1 MCKIVKQFNHVTMK
15 ETILTK
21 LNQPEELEKLYRQD
35 KSGFSRD
42 FMLLYPEIHDHI
54 VARVWKERLSSMSDE
69 LSWGRKG
76 ELTLILVFVLL
87 AFGIAKLP
95 SLFSFDDEQF
105 YTRNVSFI
113 VFPFLAAYFVW
124 KQELKSWRLL
134 AAAAGILI
142 SVLYINLLPFNAKSD
157 SLVLMNLH
165 MPLLVWSIVGF
176 VYVGD
181 SSSIL
186 EKRLGFLR
194 FNGDLI
200 VMGTV
205 ICIAGFIMSIVTIGL
220 FDLISLKI
228 GEFYFR
234 NFGLLGLTAA
244 PMVAT
249 YLVQVNPQLVG
260 KVSPVVARIFMP
272 LVLVMLVCYLI
283 AVIYTGQ
290 NPYTNRE
297 FLLIFNLL
305 LVGVMAIIL
314 FSVADGLHRQFI
326 NKTEIAL
333 LMALSAVT
341 VLVNGVALSA
351 ILFRIN
357 EWGIT
362 PNRLSVLGSN
372 ILILIN
378 LVQVAVELAKA
389 LRTSGNIEPVG
400 RAIAWYLPVYTIWA
414 AIVVFLFP
422 IIFNYQ

>member
-1 MCKIVKQFNHVTMK
+1 MCKIVEQFNPVTMK

-21 LNQPEELEKLYRQD
+21 LNQPEELEKLYRQN
-35 KSGFSRD
+35 KSGFTRD
-42 FMLLYPEIHDHI
+42 FMLLYPEINDHI

-76 ELTLILVFVLL
+76 ELTLILLFALL
-87 AFGIAKLP
+87 AFGIAKMPL
-95 SLFSFDDEQF
+95 LFGLDEEQF

-124 KQELKSWRLL
+124 KLELKSWRLL
-134 AAAAGILI
+134 AAAAGMLI

-157 SLVLMNLH
+157 SLVLVNLH
-165 MPLLVWSIVGF
+165 MPILVWSIVGF
-176 VYVGD
+176 IFVGD
-181 SSSIL
+181 SRLIL

-220 FDLISLKI
+220 FELISLKI

-244 PMVAT
+244 PIVAT

-260 KVSPVVARIFMP
+260 KVSPVVARIFTP
-272 LVLVMLVCYLI
+272 LVLVMLVSYLI
-283 AVIYTGQ
+283 AVVYTGQ

-314 FSVADGLHRQFI
+314 FSVADGLHRQSK

-333 LMALSAVT
+333 LLALSVVT
-341 VLVNGVALSA
+341 ILVNGVALSA

-389 LRTSGNIEPVG
+389 LRTSGNTEPVG

>member
-1 MCKIVKQFNHVTMK
+1 MK

-21 LNQPEELEKLYRQD
+21 LNQPEELEKLYRQN
-35 KSGFSRD
+35 KTGFTRD
-42 FMLLYPEIHDHI
+42 FMLLYPEINDHI

-76 ELTLILVFVLL
+76 ELTLILLFALL
-87 AFGIAKLP
+87 AFGIAKMPL
-95 SLFSFDDEQF
+95 LFGLDEEQF

-124 KQELKSWRLL
+124 KLELKSWRLL
-134 AAAAGILI
+134 AAAAGMLI

-157 SLVLMNLH
+157 SLVLVNLH
-165 MPLLVWSIVGF
+165 MPILVWSIVGF
-176 VYVGD
+176 IFVGD
-181 SSSIL
+181 SRLIL

-220 FDLISLKI
+220 FELISLKI

-244 PMVAT
+244 PIVAT

-260 KVSPVVARIFMP
+260 KVSPVVARIFTP
-272 LVLVMLVCYLI
+272 LVLVMLVSYLI
-283 AVIYTGQ
+283 AVVYTGQ

-314 FSVADGLHRQFI
+314 FSVADGLHRQSK

-333 LMALSAVT
+333 LMALSVVT
-341 VLVNGVALSA
+341 ILVNGVALSA

-389 LRTSGNIEPVG
+389 LRTSGNTEPVG
-400 RAIAWYLPVYTIWA
+400 KAIAWYLPVYTIWA
-414 AIVVFLFP
+414 ALVVFLFP
-422 IIFNYQ
+422 IIFNCQ

>member
-1 MCKIVKQFNHVTMK
+1 LCKIVEQFNPVTMK

-21 LNQPEELEKLYRQD
+21 LNQPEELEKLYRQN
-35 KSGFSRD
+35 KSGFTRD
-42 FMLLYPEIHDHI
+42 FMLLYPEINDHI

-76 ELTLILVFVLL
+76 ELTLILLFALL
-87 AFGIAKLP
+87 AFGIAKMPL
-95 SLFSFDDEQF
+95 LFGLDEEQF

-124 KQELKSWRLL
+124 KLELKSWRLL
-134 AAAAGILI
+134 AAAAGMLI

-157 SLVLMNLH
+157 SLVLVNLH
-165 MPLLVWSIVGF
+165 MPILVWSIVGF
-176 VYVGD
+176 IFVGD
-181 SSSIL
+181 SRLIL

-220 FDLISLKI
+220 FELISLKI

-244 PMVAT
+244 PIVAT

-260 KVSPVVARIFMP
+260 KVSPVVARIFTP
-272 LVLVMLVCYLI
+272 LVLVMLVSYLI
-283 AVIYTGQ
+283 AVVYTGQ

-314 FSVADGLHRQFI
+314 FSVADGLHRQSK

-333 LMALSAVT
+333 LMALSVVT
-341 VLVNGVALSA
+341 ILVNGVALSA

-389 LRTSGNIEPVG
+389 LRTSGNTEPVG

>member
-1 MCKIVKQFNHVTMK
+1 LCKIVEQFNPVTMK

-21 LNQPEELEKLYRQD
+21 LNQPEELEKLYRQN
-35 KSGFSRD
+35 KSGFTRD
-42 FMLLYPEIHDHI
+42 FMLLYPEINDHI

-76 ELTLILVFVLL
+76 ELTLILLFALL
-87 AFGIAKLP
+87 AFGIAKMPL
-95 SLFSFDDEQF
+95 LFGLDEEQF

-124 KQELKSWRLL
+124 KLELKSWRLL
-134 AAAAGILI
+134 AAAAGMLI

-157 SLVLMNLH
+157 SLVLVNLH
-165 MPLLVWSIVGF
+165 MPILVWSIVGF
-176 VYVGD
+176 IFVGD
-181 SSSIL
+181 SRLIL

-220 FDLISLKI
+220 FELISLKI

-244 PMVAT
+244 PIVAT

-260 KVSPVVARIFMP
+260 KVSPVVARIFTP
-272 LVLVMLVCYLI
+272 LVLVMLVSYLI
-283 AVIYTGQ
+283 AVVYTGQ

-314 FSVADGLHRQFI
+314 FSVADGLHRQSK

-333 LMALSAVT
+333 LLALSVVT
-341 VLVNGVALSA
+341 ILVNGVALSA

-389 LRTSGNIEPVG
+389 LRTSGNTEPVG

>member
-1 MCKIVKQFNHVTMK
+1 LYKIVEQFNPVTMK

-21 LNQPEELEKLYRQD
+21 LNQPEELEKLYRQN
-35 KSGFSRD
+35 KSGFTRD
-42 FMLLYPEIHDHI
+42 FMLLYPEINDHI

-76 ELTLILVFVLL
+76 ELTLILLFALL
-87 AFGIAKLP
+87 AFGIAKMPL
-95 SLFSFDDEQF
+95 LFGLDEEQF

-124 KQELKSWRLL
+124 KLELKSWRLL
-134 AAAAGILI
+134 AAAAGMLI

-157 SLVLMNLH
+157 SLVLVNLH
-165 MPLLVWSIVGF
+165 MPILVWSIVGF
-176 VYVGD
+176 IFVGD
-181 SSSIL
+181 SRLIL

-220 FDLISLKI
+220 FELISLKI

-244 PMVAT
+244 PIVAT

-260 KVSPVVARIFMP
+260 KVSPVVARIFTP
-272 LVLVMLVCYLI
+272 LVLVMLVSYLI
-283 AVIYTGQ
+283 AVVYTGQ

-314 FSVADGLHRQFI
+314 FSVADGLHRQSK

-333 LMALSAVT
+333 LLALSVVT
-341 VLVNGVALSA
+341 ILVNGVALSA

-389 LRTSGNIEPVG
+389 LRTSGNTEPVG

>member
-1 MCKIVKQFNHVTMK
+1 MK

-21 LNQPEELEKLYRQD
+21 LNQPEELEKLYRQN
-35 KSGFSRD
+35 KTGFTRD
-42 FMLLYPEIHDHI
+42 FMLLYPEINDHI

-76 ELTLILVFVLL
+76 ELTLILLFALL
-87 AFGIAKLP
+87 AFGIAKMPL
-95 SLFSFDDEQF
+95 LFGLDEEQF

-124 KQELKSWRLL
+124 KLELKSWRLL
-134 AAAAGILI
+134 AAAAGMLI

-157 SLVLMNLH
+157 SLVLVNLH
-165 MPLLVWSIVGF
+165 MPILVWSIVGF
-176 VYVGD
+176 IFVGD
-181 SSSIL
+181 SRLIL

-220 FDLISLKI
+220 FELISLKI

-244 PMVAT
+244 PIVAT

-260 KVSPVVARIFMP
+260 KVSPVVARIFTP
-272 LVLVMLVCYLI
+272 LVLVMLVSYLI
-283 AVIYTGQ
+283 AVVYTGQ

-314 FSVADGLHRQFI
+314 FSVADGLHRQSK

-333 LMALSAVT
+333 LMALSVVT
-341 VLVNGVALSA
+341 ILVNGVALSA

-389 LRTSGNIEPVG
+389 LRTSGNTEPVG
-400 RAIAWYLPVYTIWA
+400 KAIAWYLPVYTIWA

>member
-1 MCKIVKQFNHVTMK
+1 MCKIVEQFNPVTMK

-21 LNQPEELEKLYRQD
+21 LNQPEELEKLYRQN
-35 KSGFSRD
+35 KSGFTRD
-42 FMLLYPEIHDHI
+42 FMLLYPEINDHI

-76 ELTLILVFVLL
+76 ELTLILLFALL
-87 AFGIAKLP
+87 AFGIAKTPL
-95 SLFSFDDEQF
+95 LFGLDEEQF

-124 KQELKSWRLL
+124 KLELKSWRLL
-134 AAAAGILI
+134 AAAAGMLI

-157 SLVLMNLH
+157 SLVLVNLH
-165 MPLLVWSIVGF
+165 MPILVWSIVGF
-176 VYVGD
+176 IFVGD
-181 SSSIL
+181 SRLIL

-220 FDLISLKI
+220 FELISLKI

-244 PMVAT
+244 PIVAT

-260 KVSPVVARIFMP
+260 KVSPVVARIFTP
-272 LVLVMLVCYLI
+272 LVLVMLVSYLI
-283 AVIYTGQ
+283 AVVYTGQ

-314 FSVADGLHRQFI
+314 FSVADGLHRQSK

-333 LMALSAVT
+333 LLALSVVT
-341 VLVNGVALSA
+341 ILVNGVALSA

-389 LRTSGNIEPVG
+389 LRTSGNTEPVG

>member
-1 MCKIVKQFNHVTMK
+1 MK

-21 LNQPEELEKLYRQD
+21 LNQPEELEKLYRQN
-35 KSGFSRD
+35 KSGFTRD
-42 FMLLYPEIHDHI
+42 FMLLYPEINDHI

-76 ELTLILVFVLL
+76 ELTLILLFALL
-87 AFGIAKLP
+87 AFGIAKMPL
-95 SLFSFDDEQF
+95 LFGLDEEQF

-124 KQELKSWRLL
+124 KLELKSWRLL
-134 AAAAGILI
+134 AAAAGMLI

-157 SLVLMNLH
+157 SLVLVNLH
-165 MPLLVWSIVGF
+165 MPILVWSIVGF
-176 VYVGD
+176 IFVGD
-181 SSSIL
+181 SRLIL

-220 FDLISLKI
+220 FELISLKI

-244 PMVAT
+244 PIVAT

-260 KVSPVVARIFMP
+260 KVSPVVARIFTP
-272 LVLVMLVCYLI
+272 LVLVMLVSYLI
-283 AVIYTGQ
+283 AVVYTGQ

-314 FSVADGLHRQFI
+314 FSVADGLHRQSK

-333 LMALSAVT
+333 LLALSVVT
-341 VLVNGVALSA
+341 ILVNGVALSA

-389 LRTSGNIEPVG
+389 LRTSGNTEPVG